1 VLLVYYII
9 DKNARIVSLEAYS
22 LIRGDLMEYSALA
35 FAIIAFT
42 FAAQNQA
49 QIKKLKKEIEELKN
63 K

>member
-1 VLLVYYII
+1 
-9 DKNARIVSLEAYS
+9 
-22 LIRGDLMEYSALA
+22 MEYSALA